1 MQQTLGII
9 TESLMGGGIIGI
21 IDLNDIWQHRADCET
36 Y

>member
-1 MQQTLGII
+1 MQQALGII
-9 TESLMGGGIIGI
+9 TESLMGGGI